1 MSNGT
6 VALILCGALAREV
19 IAISAARGWDVA
31 LFGVSAGVH
40 LRPERI
46 APEVEARLRELIPRY
61 ERLIVVFADCGSYGR
76 LDAVL
81 ERYNVPRLA
90 GPHCYELY
98 AGAAAERLIE
108 EEPGTFFLT
117 DFLVRGFNG
126 ALRRGL
132 GLDRHP
138 ELRDLYFAN
147 YRRLVYLVQRPDE
160 ALLARAGAIAAE
172 LGLPLEVRRT
182 GYGEL
187 EARLAALMETIHDE
201 RFRPRM
207 PEAEEESS
215 GDLPDPLLARHPA
228 PGAGP
233 RRGRARRRP
242 AAAALPGG
250 GGPGGDA
257 GGPDGR

>member
-1 MSNGT
+1 MTRQT
-6 VALILCGALAREV
+6 VAMILCGALAREV

-31 LFGVSAGVH
+31 LFGVSARDH
-40 LRPERI
+40 LRPELI
-46 APEVEARLRELIPRY
+46 APHVEARLRELIPRY
-61 ERLIVVFADCGSYGR
+61 ERLIVVFGDCGSYGQ
-76 LDAVL
+76 LDGVL

-90 GPHCYELY
+90 GPHCYEFY
-98 AGAAAERLIE
+98 AGAAAERLTE

-126 ALRRGL
+126 TLRRGL

-138 ELRDLYFAN
+138 ELRDAYFAN
-147 YRRLVYLVQRPDE
+147 YRRIVYLAQRPDD

-172 LGLPLEVRRT
+172 LGLTLEVRLT
-182 GYGEL
+182 GYGQL
-187 EARLAALMETIHDE
+187 EARLAALMESIHDE

-207 PEAEEESS
+207 PEAEGQSR

-233 RRGRARRRP
+233 RRGRARRRAAP
-242 AAAALPGG
+242 APLPGG

-257 GGPDGR
+257 RGPDRR